1 MQKLPPGKFP
11 YPKIYYMRKF
21 SESNPVKGYII
32 MEYIENFKVINVY
45 ENVPLKAVREV
56 LRAIAV
62 MEAMSLKLS
71 SAEKEQ
77 MTKNFFVELYGQFF
91 NDEKL
96 ELTAKSLRASVDERL
111 ESKVR
116 EVER

>member
-1 MQKLPPGKFP
+1 
-11 YPKIYYMRKF
+11 MRKF

-32 MEYIENFKVINVY
+32 MEYVENVKVINVY

-56 LRAIAV
+56 LRAMAV
-62 MEAMSLKLS
+62 MQAMSLKLS
-71 SAEKEQ
+71 PAEKEQ
-77 MTKNFFVELYGQFF
+77 FPKNFFAEFYGQFF

-111 ESKVR
+111 ENKIR
-116 EVER
+116 KVERYLKPLMDLP